1 MESALTREILFR
13 GRRLDDGMF
22 TCGDL
27 SQHKDGR
34 VAIRRWYRDTYRS
47 DWVDPA
53 TVGQYAGRTDSRGN
67 KIFEGDIVRITLPIG
82 GGQQIVQVSEVY
94 FDNGCFCVNWGGDFR
109 PRPRTSIDSFIPTT
123 IFEVIGNIHTSPELM
138 AR

>member
-34 VAIRRWYRDTYRS
+34 VAIRRWYRDAYRS

-67 KIFEGDIVRITLPIG
+67 KIFEGDIVRITLPIHG
-82 GGQQIVQVSEVY
+82 SNPIVTESEVY
-94 FDNGCFCVNWGGDFR
+94 FDDGCFCVNWGGNFR
-109 PRPRTSIDSFIPTT
+109 PHHRTGMDSFVSET
-123 IFEVIGNIHTSPELM
+123 IFEIIGNIHTSPELL